1 MFAILKDLLSISV
14 VSSIVLSVL
23 SAICRKYVY
32 FRRRDFFSRPSL
44 EQIEAIKWLRQSAV
58 KSSEP
63 LDLAEQQ
70 IRLQSFGLHR
80 DWDLSY
86 KLIIFQS
93 NQPLTY
99 LPSLKK
105 LLRWPGFYSVTN
117 GQIHLHRQIKWILPL
132 TLFYILFI
140 MGSDVFKSY
149 SGKNISQFL
158 LSLTIVIATF
168 LAWCWVTSSALT
180 IYRLGKKLNEYSLPE
195 ITTQPYAD
203 DFSSILNARYP
214 RE

>member
-1 MFAILKDLLSISV
+1 MFAILKDLLSIPV
-14 VSSIVLSVL
+14 ISSIIFSVL
-23 SAICRKYVY
+23 AAICRKYVY
-32 FRRRDFFSRPSL
+32 FSRRDFFSRPSL

-63 LDLAEQQ
+63 LALAEQQ

-80 DWDLSY
+80 DWGLSY
-86 KLIIFQS
+86 KIVIFQS
-93 NQPLTY
+93 NKPLTY
-99 LPSLKK
+99 IPPLKK
-105 LLRWPGFYSVTN
+105 LLRWTGFYSVTN
-117 GQIHLHRQIKWILPL
+117 GQIHLHRQIKWVLPL

-140 MGSDVFKSY
+140 MGPDVFKSY
-149 SGKNISQFL
+149 SGKDISQFL

-168 LAWCWVTSSALT
+168 LAWCWVASSALT
-180 IYRLGKKLNEYSLPE
+180 IYRLGKKLNEYTLPE